1 MKVTQLL
8 SFRKILAVGLVAF
21 LTIATGSVQGQ
32 KGLDNR
38 SIWASATFYPASI
51 GDIRSMNDGVH
62 YSKLDQAGN
71 MVELNQ
77 YQYQDGEKIRTLVP
91 ADVLPDKKR
100 IQGYQFNADETKVLL
115 KTDIEGIYRHSYK
128 ANYFIYDLAA
138 GKVQPLTDFSQGK
151 QQLADI
157 SPAGNHVA
165 FVRDNNIFL
174 RDLDSKNE
182 IQVTTDGEKNKII
195 NGFPDWVNEE
205 EFSYNKAFHWSPK
218 GTKIAFC
225 RFDEEAVK
233 EFQLAYYGN
242 LYPVEYRFKYPKAGE
257 ENSKV
262 QVKIY
267 DLKTGKTKDCNLP
280 VNEEFYIPRLKWTLD
295 DNKLCIMKLNRHQN
309 HLEFLLAD
317 LTKDHPFG
325 IDLEKIYDEKSE
337 TYIEIND
344 NLTFLSNGHQFLW
357 NSAKSGYNHLY
368 LFDMNSENEV
378 ALTSGE
384 WEVMDFLGLHE
395 EKGLVYYTAAEES
408 PIEKAVYSVKTNGK
422 GKKKLS
428 QNPGYNSA
436 IFSLTF
442 KYYILTHSDAATPPR
457 VSLHNASGKEIR
469 VLESNER
476 LRNELAQY
484 DLQPKEFFTFTTE
497 RGDELNSWMIRPP
510 DFDETKKYPVL
521 MVVYGGPGSN
531 TVKNSWG
538 GHDYLWQNLMAQE
551 GYVIVSVDPRGTMFR
566 GTEFGHS
573 TYMQLGKLETED
585 MISAAKYLGE
595 QPYVDKERIG
605 IQGWSYGGYLS
616 SLCMTK
622 GAEFFKAGIAIAP
635 VTNWRFYD
643 SIYTER
649 FMRTPQENPDGYDDN
664 SPINH
669 VELLKGKYLIVHG
682 STDDNVHYQNT
693 MEMTTALVNAD
704 KQFDQFVYPNKNHGI
719 YGGNTRNHLFSKLTD
734 WINTNL

>member
-1 MKVTQLL
+1 MKINLFIVSRNTMSACLVVLL
-8 SFRKILAVGLVAF
+8 TLAAGILN
-21 LTIATGSVQGQ
+21 GQ
-32 KGLDNR
+32 KLDNHT
-38 SIWASATFYPASI
+38 IWATPTFYPASI

-62 YSKLDQAGN
+62 YTKLDQSGDL
-71 MVELNQ
+71 VELNRYE
-77 YQYQDGEKIRTLVP
+77 YQNGEKTGTLVP
-91 ADVLPDKKR
+91 SDVLPDKKK
-100 IQGYQFNADETKVLL
+100 IQGYQFSSDEQKVLL

-128 ANYFIYDLAA
+128 ANYYIYDLAS
-138 GKVQPLTDFSQGK
+138 GKTQPLTDFDLGK
-151 QQLADI
+151 QMLADF
-157 SPAGNHVA
+157 SPAGNQVA
-165 FVRDNNIFL
+165 FVRDNNLFIQ
-174 RDLDSKNE
+174 DLSLKKE
-182 IQVTTDGEKNKII
+182 IQVTTDGEINKII

-218 GTKIAFC
+218 GTKIAFS
-225 RFDEEAVK
+225 RFDEEQVK
-233 EFQLAYYGN
+233 EFQLAFYGS
-242 LYPVEYRFKYPKAGE
+242 LYPREYRFKYPKAGE

-262 QVKIY
+262 QVKVY
-267 DLKTGKTKDCNLP
+267 DLETGKTKDCNLP
-280 VNEEFYIPRLKWTLD
+280 TNEEFYIPRLKWTLND
-295 DNKLCIMKLNRHQN
+295 DQLSIMKLNRHQN
-309 HLEFLLAD
+309 HLQFLLAD
-317 LTKDHPFG
+317 FSKDHPFG
-325 IDLEKIYDEKSE
+325 VDLETIYEEKSK

-344 NLTFLSNGHQFLW
+344 NLTFLSNGRQFLW

-368 LFDMNSENEV
+368 LFDLNGKNEV
-378 ALTSGE
+378 ALTSGD
-384 WEVMDFLGLHE
+384 WEVLDFLGLHE
-395 EKGLVYYTAAEES
+395 EQGLVYYSAAEDS
-408 PIEKAVYSVKTNGK
+408 PLEKSVYQVKTNGK

-428 QNPGYNSA
+428 EKSGYNSA
-436 IFSLTF
+436 IFSLTY
-442 KYYILTHSDAATPPR
+442 KYFINSHSDANTPPT
-457 VSLHNASGKEIR
+457 VTLHNASGKVIR
-469 VLESNER
+469 VLENNDR
-476 LRNELAQY
+476 LKDQLEQY
-484 DLQPKEFFTFTTE
+484 ELQPKEFFKFTTE

-510 DFDETKKYPVL
+510 DFDESQKYPVL
-521 MVVYGGPGSN
+521 LIVYGGPGSN
-531 TVKNSWG
+531 TVKNAWG

-551 GYVIVSVDPRGTMFR
+551 GYVVVSVDPRGTMYR

-573 TYMQLGKLETED
+573 TYMELGKLETED

-595 QPYVDKERIG
+595 QSYVDKDRIG
-605 IQGWSYGGYLS
+605 IQGWSYGGYLA

-693 MEMTTALVNAD
+693 MEMTTALINAD
-704 KQFDQFVYPNKNHGI
+704 IPFDQFIYPNKNHGI